1 MPANVHRILSTVEV
15 QPQTLNSLLIRHS
28 KNIDFLNQ
36 FLPFDF
42 PILDDSLNGINP
54 YERRKIAVGLSKIIK
69 TRKIHTLECFSREFC
84 PCSLVH
90 IMKMLETRDTAFAFF
105 KFSFRDHSDRVLRS
119 CGLAALFFAAEDLQF
134 LAQDMVSHVIK
145 RIGAVR
151 SRYLVEFMWENHYR
165 YESHF
170 SVLNTLMRGFLNAEM
185 GYEALLIVNKMREVG
200 VSPSSSACRILF
212 KLLIRNGEYSSVWK
226 LFRDMVSKGPP
237 ISTHTFNVMILGFC
251 RTGFLSTGESLLHV
265 IRKFGCEPDVYGY
278 NIVINANCMMG
289 KISNSLEWIH
299 FMISNGCEPSIV
311 TFNTVINGLCK
322 EGDMVKARSFFDG
335 ILEVGVFP
343 NTVTYNI
350 MIDGYVKSGDI
361 DEGDKLYEEMK
372 NKGVNPDGMTFNI
385 LIAGHY
391 KYRKENIR
399 DMLLRDLVVQEV
411 FPFSSLF
418 DISIAGLCWAGRL
431 DEAMESVKNML
442 EKGFPLS
449 VVAFNSIIAA
459 YSKAGLEE
467 QAYEAYSIMSRLGLT
482 PSSSTCGYLLLG
494 LCKKGCLNK
503 AKKLL
508 CDMIEKGFPINKL
521 AFLVLL
527 NGYLRTRNPNGA

>member
-1 MPANVHRILSTVEV
+1 
-15 QPQTLNSLLIRHS
+15 
-28 KNIDFLNQ
+28 
-36 FLPFDF
+36 
-42 PILDDSLNGINP
+42 
-54 YERRKIAVGLSKIIK
+54 
-69 TRKIHTLECFSREFC
+69 
-84 PCSLVH
+84 
-90 IMKMLETRDTAFAFF
+90 
-105 KFSFRDHSDRVLRS
+105 
-119 CGLAALFFAAEDLQF
+119 
-134 LAQDMVSHVIK
+134 MVSHVIK